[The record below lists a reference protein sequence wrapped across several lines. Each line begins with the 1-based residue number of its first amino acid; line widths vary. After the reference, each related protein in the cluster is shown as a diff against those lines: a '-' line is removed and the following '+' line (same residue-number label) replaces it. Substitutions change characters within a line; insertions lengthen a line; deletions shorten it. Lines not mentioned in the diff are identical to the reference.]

1 VVRAEV
7 NDTAAGLAN
16 VPAEHVVAGQDVLRS
31 QFTYKVILIETPKGV
46 ARDCVSL
53 KDHVATLNLPRDW
66 AQSRKAPTD
75 EVNSVGAHRTDG
87 DPTIRDTSDSRQE
100 LIHWYCLAMDTP
112 VSKSLQWRLYGQPVR
127 WGFPCDRGGRHGN
140 AG

>member
-1 VVRAEV
+1 VVRAVV

-16 VPAEHVVAGQDVLRS
+16 VPAKHVVAGQDVLRG

-53 KDHVATLNLPRDW
+53 KDHVAILDLPRVC

-75 EVNSVGAHRTDG
+75 EVSSVGAHWTDG
-87 DPTIRDTSDSRQE
+87 DPAI
-100 LIHWYCLAMDTP
+100 
-112 VSKSLQWRLYGQPVR
+112 
-127 WGFPCDRGGRHGN
+127 GGTLVILGN
-140 AG
+140 GKQMR